1 MKTIVLETPGEFR
14 LIDTP
19 EPSAPGQNEALVRV
33 RRIGICGTDL
43 HAYRGRQPFFSY
55 PRILGHELGVEI
67 VALGDSQQP
76 HTLQVGDICAVEPY
90 LNCGVCSACRRGK
103 TNCCQQLKVLGVHI
117 DGGMREYITVPTH
130 KLHKAQGAPL
140 EHLAVVEMLCIGAHA
155 VHRAQ
160 VIPGEQA
167 LVIGAGPIG
176 LATMQFA
183 QLAGAEVICLELN
196 QKRIEFC
203 QEHLGVKHFI
213 HSTEAVEAAL
223 QRSLGGEL
231 PTLVFDATG
240 NAQSMMNAFHYP
252 AHGGKL
258 IYVGLVQGEL
268 TFNDPY
274 FHSHE
279 LTLLATR
286 NATSADFAYVVDCL
300 NGGKI
305 KLDPWITHHATPAEF
320 IEAFPTWLEPAN
332 GVVKAM
338 LDFA

>member
-1 MKTIVLETPGEFR
+1 MKTIILETPGEFR
-14 LIDTP
+14 LT
-19 EPSAPGQNEALVRV
+19 ETAEPGQPGPGEALVRV
-33 RRIGICGTDL
+33 KRVGICGTDL
-43 HAYRGRQPFFSY
+43 HAFRGRQPFFTY
-55 PRILGHELGVEI
+55 PRILGHELGVEV
-67 VALGDSQQP
+67 VALGEPLGRS
-76 HTLQVGDICAVEPY
+76 TLQVGDICAVEPY

-103 TNCCQQLKVLGVHI
+103 TNCCQSLKVLGVHI
-117 DGGMREYITVPTH
+117 DGGMREYITVPQH
-130 KLHKAQGAPL
+130 KLHKAQGATI

-155 VHRAQ
+155 VQRAQ
-160 VIPGEQA
+160 IIPGENA

-183 QLAGAEVICLELN
+183 KLAGADITCLELN
-196 QKRIEFC
+196 PNRIDFC
-203 QEHLGVKHFI
+203 RQNLGIKKFI
-213 HSTEAVEAAL
+213 NTTEGVTTAL
-223 QRSLGGEL
+223 QHLLGGEM

-240 NAQSMMNAFHYP
+240 NAQSMMGAFQYV

-300 NGGKI
+300 NTGKI
-305 KLDPWITHHATPAEF
+305 QLDPWITHHTTPEAL
-320 IEAFPTWLEPAN
+320 IETFPTWLDPAN

>member
-1 MKTIVLETPGEFR
+1 MKTIVLETPGQFR
-14 LIDTP
+14 LTDTA
-19 EPSAPGQNEALVRV
+19 EPDAPGPGEALVRV
-33 RRIGICGTDL
+33 KRIGICGTDL
-43 HAYRGRQPFFSY
+43 HAFRGRQPFFSY
-55 PRILGHELGVEI
+55 PRILGHELGVEV
-67 VALGDSQQP
+67 VALGDAHQTHP
-76 HTLQVGDICAVEPY
+76 LQVGDICAVEPY

-117 DGGMREYITVPTH
+117 DGGMREYIKVPIQ

-140 EHLAVVEMLCIGAHA
+140 EQLAVVEMLCIGAHA
-155 VHRAQ
+155 VRRAQ
-160 VIPGEQA
+160 VTRGERA

-196 QKRIEFC
+196 PNRIEFC
-203 QEHLGVKHFI
+203 QRHLGVKQFI
-213 HSTEAVEAAL
+213 NTTQGVETAL
-223 QRSLGGEL
+223 QQLLGDDM

-240 NAQSMMNAFHYP
+240 NAQSMMNAFHYV

-258 IYVGLVQGEL
+258 IFVGLVQGEL
-268 TFNDPY
+268 SFNDPY

-286 NATSADFAYVVDCL
+286 NATSGDFAYVVDCL
-300 NGGKI
+300 NTSQI
-305 KLDPWITHHATPAEF
+305 QLDPWITHHATPAEF
-320 IEAFPTWLEPAN
+320 IEVFPTWLDPAN

>member
-1 MKTIVLETPGEFR
+1 MKTIILDTPGEFR
-14 LIDTP
+14 LT
-19 EPSAPGQNEALVRV
+19 ETAEPGQPGPGEALVRV
-33 RRIGICGTDL
+33 KRVGICGTDL
-43 HAYRGRQPFFSY
+43 HAFRGRQPFFTY
-55 PRILGHELGVEI
+55 PRILGHELGVEV
-67 VALGDSQQP
+67 VALGEGRTAS
-76 HTLQVGDICAVEPY
+76 TLQVGDICAVEPY

-103 TNCCQQLKVLGVHI
+103 TNCCQSLKVLGVHI
-117 DGGMREYITVPTH
+117 DGGMREYITVPQH
-130 KLHKAQGAPL
+130 KLHKAQGATL
-140 EHLAVVEMLCIGAHA
+140 EQLAVVEMLCIGAHA
-155 VHRAQ
+155 VARAQ
-160 VIPGEQA
+160 ITPGENA

-183 QLAGAEVICLELN
+183 KLAGADITCLELN
-196 QKRIEFC
+196 PNRIDFC
-203 QEHLGVKHFI
+203 RKNLGVDKFI
-213 HSTEAVEAAL
+213 NSTEEVVTEL
-223 QRSLGGEL
+223 QRLMGGEM

-240 NAQSMMNAFHYP
+240 NAQSMMGAFQYV

-279 LTLLATR
+279 MTLLATR

-300 NGGKI
+300 NTGKI
-305 KLDPWITHHATPAEF
+305 HLAPWITHHTTPEAL
-320 IEAFPTWLEPAN
+320 IETFPTWLDPAN

>member
-1 MKTIVLETPGEFR
+1 MKTIVLETPGQFR
-14 LIDTP
+14 LTETA
-19 EPSAPGQNEALVRV
+19 EPGAPGPGEALVRV
-33 RRIGICGTDL
+33 KRVGICGTDL
-43 HAYRGRQPFFSY
+43 HAFRGRQPFFSY
-55 PRILGHELGVEI
+55 PRILGHELGVEV
-67 VALGDSQQP
+67 VALGATAQA
-76 HTLQVGDICAVEPY
+76 HNLQVGDICAVEPY

-117 DGGMREYITVPTH
+117 DGGMREYITVPVH
-130 KLHKAQGAPL
+130 KLHKAQGAPV

-155 VHRAQ
+155 VRRAQ
-160 VIPGEQA
+160 ITPGESA
-167 LVIGAGPIG
+167 LIIGAGPIG

-183 QLAGAEVICLELN
+183 KLAGAELICLEVN
-196 QKRIEFC
+196 PNRIEFC
-203 QEHLGVKHFI
+203 RQHLGVQHFI
-213 HSTEAVEAAL
+213 HATQGVETEL
-223 QRSLGGEL
+223 QRILGGDM

-240 NAQSMMNAFHYP
+240 NPQSMMGAFTYV

-258 IYVGLVQGEL
+258 VYVGLVQGDL

-286 NATSADFAYVVDCL
+286 NATSEDFAYVVDCL
-300 NGGKI
+300 NTGKI
-305 KLDPWITHHATPAEF
+305 KLDPWITHHASPAEL
-320 IEAFPTWLEPAN
+320 IETFPTWLDPAN

>member
-1 MKTIVLETPGEFR
+1 MKTIILETPGQFR
-14 LIDTP
+14 LTDTA
-19 EPSAPGQNEALVRV
+19 EPGLPGPGEALVRV
-33 RRIGICGTDL
+33 RRVGICGTDL
-43 HAYRGRQPFFSY
+43 HAFRGRQPFFRY
-55 PRILGHELGVEI
+55 PRILGHELGVEV
-67 VALGDSQQP
+67 VALGAAATS
-76 HTLQVGDICAVEPY
+76 HHLQVGDICAVEPY

-103 TNCCQQLKVLGVHI
+103 TNCCQKLQVLGVHT
-117 DGGMREYITVPTH
+117 DGGMREYITVPQQ
-130 KLHKAQGAPL
+130 KLHKAQGAPV

-155 VHRAQ
+155 VARAQ
-160 VIPGEQA
+160 ITPGETA

-183 QLAGAEVICLELN
+183 KLAGAEVVCLELN
-196 QKRIEFC
+196 HNRVEFC
-203 QEHLGVKHFI
+203 RRHLGVECFVDA
-213 HSTEAVEAAL
+213 TQGVEVAL
-223 QRSLGGEL
+223 QQLLGGDM

-240 NAQSMMNAFHYP
+240 NAQSMMGAFNYV

-258 IYVGLVQGEL
+258 IFVGLVQGDL

-300 NGGKI
+300 KTGKI
-305 KLDPWITHHATPAEF
+305 KLDPWITHHASPEEL
-320 IEAFPTWLEPAN
+320 IEVFPTWLDPAT

>member
-1 MKTIVLETPGEFR
+1 MKTIVLETPGQLR
-14 LIDTP
+14 LMETA
-19 EPSAPGQNEALVRV
+19 EPGAPGVGEALVQVKRV
-33 RRIGICGTDL
+33 GICGTDL
-43 HAYRGRQPFFSY
+43 HAFRGRQPFFSY
-55 PRILGHELGVEI
+55 PRILGHELGVEVI
-67 VALGDSQQP
+67 ALGDTETA

-103 TNCCQQLKVLGVHI
+103 TNCCQKLQVLGVHI
-117 DGGMREYITVPTH
+117 DGGMRDYITVPIH
-130 KLHKAQGAPL
+130 KLHKAQGASI

-155 VHRAQ
+155 VQRAQ
-160 VIPGEQA
+160 ITPGENA

-176 LATMQFA
+176 LATLQFA

-196 QKRIEFC
+196 PNRIDFC
-203 QEHLGVKHFI
+203 RHNLGVTRFI
-213 HSTEAVEAAL
+213 NTTEDVPAKL
-223 QRSLGGEL
+223 QDLLGGEM

-240 NAQSMMNAFHYP
+240 NPQSMMGAFHYV

-258 IYVGLVQGEL
+258 VFVGLVQGDL
-268 TFNDPY
+268 SFNDPY

-300 NGGKI
+300 NQGKI
-305 KLDPWITHHATPAEF
+305 QLDPWITHHAAPEEL
-320 IEAFPTWLEPAN
+320 IEVFPTWLDPAS

-338 LDFA
+338 VDFG